1 MNALRNR
8 VQLIGH
14 LGNDP
19 QVKSFDNG
27 NKVAKLT
34 VATNSTYNNK
44 AGERVQDTQW
54 HNVVMWGKTADIA
67 EKYLQKGQEVAIEGK
82 LTTRSYDDK
91 NGQKRYITEII
102 VNELVMLGR
111 KEKAAA

>member
-27 NKVAKLT
+27 NKVVKLT

-54 HNVVMWGKTADIA
+54 HNVVMWGKTAEIA

-82 LTTRSYDDK
+82 LTTRSSSISSFFPIEQEAFRPD
-91 NGQKRYITEII
+91 YI
-102 VNELVMLGR
+102 GR
-111 KEKAAA
+111 RAFFI

>member
-19 QVKSFDNG
+19 VVKSFDNG

-34 VATNSTYNNK
+34 IATNSFYKNK
-44 AGERVQDTQW
+44 TGERVQDTQW
-54 HNVVMWGKTADIA
+54 HNVVMWGSTAEIA

-91 NGQKRYITEII
+91 NGQKRYITEIV

>member
-27 NKVAKLT
+27 NKVVKLT

-54 HNVVMWGKTADIA
+54 NNVVMWGKTAEIA
-67 EKYLQKGQEVAIEGK
+67 EKYLQKGQEVSIEGK

-91 NGQKRYITEII
+91 AGQKRYITEII

-111 KEKAAA
+111 KEKAA